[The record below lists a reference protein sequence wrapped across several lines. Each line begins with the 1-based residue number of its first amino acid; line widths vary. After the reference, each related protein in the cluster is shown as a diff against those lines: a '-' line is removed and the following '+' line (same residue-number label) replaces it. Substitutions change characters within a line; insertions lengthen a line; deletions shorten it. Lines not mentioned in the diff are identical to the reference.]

1 MDESEKLLEGDIVLY
16 RTAQGAARIEVIYQ
30 EPKRRRKLPA
40 RVVRPIACLVRRKG
54 AAMEMDMWKY
64 FGITHADHTVMNPT
78 NLAKTRE
85 IIECLRLPDHGRVLD
100 VACGKAEFLC
110 LVAERYEVTGTGLDL
125 SPFTIEEA
133 RRNVAARGLK
143 ERIELLHMDGGKYEP
158 DPGATLDLASC
169 IGGSWVYHGHKGTL
183 VTLSGMVKPG
193 GLVLVGEPFWRTE
206 PEPDYLK
213 LTGQDAGLCGTHWAN
228 VQTGEDLGLSLL
240 YTVVSNED
248 DWDRYEG
255 LQWQA
260 AERYAADHPDDPD
273 VKTLLQTSRQ
283 GRDAYLRWGRD
294 CLGWAMYLFRK
305 TSGVR
310 P

>member
-1 MDESEKLLEGDIVLY
+1 MD
-16 RTAQGAARIEVIYQ
+16 
-30 EPKRRRKLPA
+30 
-40 RVVRPIACLVRRKG
+40 
-54 AAMEMDMWKY
+54 MDMWKY
-64 FGITHADHTVMNPT
+64 FGITHTDHTVMNPT
-78 NLAKTRE
+78 NLAKTKE
-85 IIECLRLPDHGRVLD
+85 LIECLRLPDNGRVLD

-133 RRNVAARGLK
+133 RKNVAARGLK
-143 ERIELLHMDGGKYEP
+143 QRIELLHMDGGGYEP

-169 IGGSWVYHGHKGTL
+169 IGGSWVYKGHKGTL
-183 VTLSGMVKPG
+183 EALSGMAKPG

-206 PEPDYLK
+206 PDADYLE
-213 LTGQDAGLCGTHWAN
+213 LTGQSADLCGTHWAN
-228 VQTGEDLGLSLL
+228 VQTGVDLGLSLL
-240 YTVVSNED
+240 YTVASNED

-273 VKTLLQTSRQ
+273 VKSLLQTSQ
-283 GRDAYLRWGRD
+283 KNRDAYLRWGRD

-305 TSGVR
+305 SSGIR